1 MGNILSTSSSI
12 KNNTIWKDKVAVIT
26 GGGQGM
32 GAKMAEIFASR
43 GIKGLALADINAEK
57 LEETAGYIYQMLSE
71 EERKYP
77 PHDKVITMNISFEA
91 GPGKAIVLGSDL
103 TKEYVSINADYRS

>member
-57 LEETAGYIYQMLSE
+57 LEEIINSNYSGLFLAQTL
-71 EERKYP
+71 
-77 PHDKVITMNISFEA
+77 
-91 GPGKAIVLGSDL
+91 L
-103 TKEYVSINADYRS
+103 T